1 MAMDAETLVARAR
14 AALATDDPASA
25 VESLLREAIAAPP
38 AELRRALL
46 GAEAAE
52 RMNGTPRFG
61 QHVLVDSPELTIF
74 HATLPP
80 GFVNAPHDHRTWAV
94 VAVYEGEERNVF
106 YECRDGA
113 LIAKAT
119 VVATAPRVVVMRAHA
134 IHAIENRLATP
145 SYAIHAYGNAHLHVA
160 RSMWHP
166 ETFRE
171 EPRDE
176 KVFGGWSRDMIA
188 RGVRLPDVSGRSSGL
203 SGRPR

>member
-1 MAMDAETLVARAR
+1 MAIVAETLVARAR
-14 AALATDDPASA
+14 AALGADDPAQA
-25 VESLLREAIAAPP
+25 VAALLRETIAAAPP
-38 AELRRALL
+38 RELRRALL

-52 RMNGTPRFG
+52 GMHGAPRFG

-106 YECRDGA
+106 YERRDGG
-113 LIAKAT
+113 L
-119 VVATAPRVVVMRAHA
+119 VAVSSLVASAPRVVVMRDDA

-145 SYAIHAYGNAHLHVA
+145 SYAVHVYGNAHFHVA

-166 ETFRE
+166 ETLRE
-171 EPRDE
+171 EDRDE
-176 KVFGGWSRDMIA
+176 KTFAAWSRDMIA
-188 RGVRLPDVSGRSSGL
+188 RGVRLPDVTR
-203 SGRPR
+203 